1 MDNDNNINVAPSMN
15 KEDRSSLVLGIL
27 TILIIVGI
35 FLALLTALANN
46 GRIGGEIT
54 AQGDLRR
61 GSQTQFV
68 YTAPDCV
75 QDGDEVQWFVNGEKI
90 ADDVYT
96 QGEPLTLD
104 YTPSVTGQIM
114 LQAKVGGKYTENMLF
129 NVGAPVLTLTSPE
142 VTLTYGDKIPMF
154 YAECNGFVDGECP
167 DCNG

>member
-15 KEDRSSLVLGIL
+15 KDDRSSLVLGIL

-75 QDGDEVQWFVNGEKI
+75 QDGD
-90 ADDVYT
+90 
-96 QGEPLTLD
+96 
-104 YTPSVTGQIM
+104 
-114 LQAKVGGKYTENMLF
+114 
-129 NVGAPVLTLTSPE
+129 
-142 VTLTYGDKIPMF
+142 
-154 YAECNGFVDGECP
+154 
-167 DCNG
+167 